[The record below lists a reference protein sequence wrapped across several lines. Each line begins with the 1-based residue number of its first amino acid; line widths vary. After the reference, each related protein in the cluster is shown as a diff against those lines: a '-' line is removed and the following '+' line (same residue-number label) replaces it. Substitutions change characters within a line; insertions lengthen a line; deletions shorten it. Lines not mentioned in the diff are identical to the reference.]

1 MTTSLSTALTERLSA
16 HIELSNSRLETLALL
31 ITGMIGARTVNLSH
45 IASERGAP
53 VKVASSYRRFQR
65 FFQYVTPKE
74 DWAARLIVALLG
86 LTGPWTLCLDR
97 TNWKIGTKDV
107 NILMLAVITRRHRV
121 PRMWRLI
128 DGSGSSSTAR
138 RIELMERYL
147 ALFGTASIKRL
158 LADREFIGSEWLHFL
173 EENSVPF
180 VIRVKERMT
189 VITEDGRRLSL
200 ASLLRRDRGKRSFR
214 AALPGDGKTGPLWLG
229 FAARQI
235 KGGELLI
242 VAASKDA
249 HHALTAYRQRWSI
262 ECLFADTKTRGLNIE
277 DTRLTIARKLSLLLA
292 IVAIALAWSS
302 KTAAKV
308 IGTRPMPRK
317 THGYLAKSWFRTG
330 FDTLRN
336 RLRHDPLAAIEPWGL
351 MISRKPKSARVV

>member
-1 MTTSLSTALTERLSA
+1 
-16 HIELSNSRLETLALL
+16 LSNSRLETLALL

-74 DWAARLIVALLG
+74 DWAARLIVSLLG
-86 LTGPWTLCLDR
+86 LTGRWTLCLDR

-107 NILMLAVITRRHRV
+107 NILMLAVVTRRHRV
-121 PRMWRLI
+121 PLMWRLI
-128 DGSGSSSTAR
+128 DGPGTSSTAQ

-147 ALFGTASIKRL
+147 ALFGAASVKTL
-158 LADREFIGSEWLHFL
+158 LADREFIGAEWLHFL
-173 EENSVPF
+173 NENNVPF
-180 VIRVKERMT
+180 VIRVKERMN
-189 VITEDGRRLSL
+189 VITEDGRCFPL
-200 ASLLRRDRGKRSFR
+200 ASLLRRGRGKRSFR
-214 AALPGDGKTGPLWLG
+214 AALPGDGKIGPLWLG
-229 FAARQI
+229 FAAKRI

-249 HHALTAYRQRWSI
+249 HHALTTYRKRWSI

-302 KTAAKV
+302 KTAAKSV
-308 IGTRPMPRK
+308 GTCPMPRK

-336 RLRHDPLAAIEPWGL
+336 RLRHDPHAAIQPWCQ
-351 MISRKPKSARVV
+351 INPRKPKSHRVV